1 MSLYPR
7 QRLSLQSDAAAR
19 ERGSKLYAT
28 LPREATGSLGP
39 FGGGPAG
46 PVGVGERQDRR
57 ATSARRYAHE
67 TRHAPA
73 RREARRGLIPYKV

>member
-28 LPREATGSLGP
+28 SPREATGSLGP
-39 FGGGPAG
+39 FGGGPG
-46 PVGVGERQDRR
+46 SPLGVAERQDRR
-57 ATSARRYAHE
+57 GTSARRYAHE